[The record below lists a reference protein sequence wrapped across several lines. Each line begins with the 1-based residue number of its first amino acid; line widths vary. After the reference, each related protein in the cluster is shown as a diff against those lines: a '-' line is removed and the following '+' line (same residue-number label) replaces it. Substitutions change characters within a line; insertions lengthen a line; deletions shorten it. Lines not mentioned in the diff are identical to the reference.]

1 MMLFD
6 WVKSCCYVKEIQKK
20 EINLNDLDNNNLL
33 PNNNKYLQIQNQSFK
48 ERKSTTNSSLIN
60 TKNYVEQ
67 NNYEI
72 FSNNNYISPLSI
84 KKKLTPPNEVKSV
97 KTHQLKVKHAHFPKI
112 NSDKIES
119 EFEKDKK
126 IKNIRNKLMKDLF

>member
-72 FSNNNYISPLSI
+72 FSNNDISPLSI

>member
-33 PNNNKYLQIQNQSFK
+33 PNNNKYLQIQNKSFK

-72 FSNNNYISPLSI
+72 FSNNDISPLLI

-97 KTHQLKVKHAHFPKI
+97 KTH
-112 NSDKIES
+112 
-119 EFEKDKK
+119 
-126 IKNIRNKLMKDLF
+126 

>member
-1 MMLFD
+1 MLC
-6 WVKSCCYVKEIQKK
+6 KRNTKK

-33 PNNNKYLQIQNQSFK
+33 PNNNKYLQIQNKSFK

-72 FSNNNYISPLSI
+72 FSNNDISPLSI
-84 KKKLTPPNEVKSV
+84 KKN
-97 KTHQLKVKHAHFPKI
+97 
-112 NSDKIES
+112 
-119 EFEKDKK
+119 
-126 IKNIRNKLMKDLF
+126 

>member
-1 MMLFD
+1 MMLLN
-6 WVKSCCYVKEIQKK
+6 WVNFCYCTEEIQKK
-20 EINLNDLDNNNLL
+20 EINLNDLENNNLL
-33 PNNNKYLQIQNQSFK
+33 TNNNKYLQIQNKSFK

-72 FSNNNYISPLSI
+72 FSNNDISPLSI
-84 KKKLTPPNEVKSV
+84 KKKLTSPNEVKSV

>member
-1 MMLFD
+1 MMLLN
-6 WVKSCCYVKEIQKK
+6 WVNFCYCTEEIKKK
-20 EINLNDLDNNNLL
+20 EINLRDLENNNLL
-33 PNNNKYLQIQNQSFK
+33 TNNNKYLQIQNKSFK

-72 FSNNNYISPLSI
+72 FSNNDISPLLI

>member
-33 PNNNKYLQIQNQSFK
+33 PNNNKYLQIQNKSFK

-72 FSNNNYISPLSI
+72 FSNNDISPLSI
-84 KKKLTPPNEVKSV
+84 KKKLTPLNEVKSV

-112 NSDKIES
+112 HSDKIES
-119 EFEKDKK
+119 EFEKEKK

>member
-33 PNNNKYLQIQNQSFK
+33 PNNNKYLQIQNKSFK

-72 FSNNNYISPLSI
+72 FSNNDILY
-84 KKKLTPPNEVKSV
+84 
-97 KTHQLKVKHAHFPKI
+97 QLK
-112 NSDKIES
+112 
-119 EFEKDKK
+119 
-126 IKNIRNKLMKDLF
+126 KN